1 MSKIFFSY
9 IIVHI
14 GMDTVVSKDNDFNDF
29 DDLSEH
35 KSLKGNLEMYD
46 YGEDFDCGD
55 EENGKM
61 IIH

>member
-1 MSKIFFSY
+1 
-9 IIVHI
+9 
-14 GMDTVVSKDNDFNDF
+14 MDTVVSKYNDYNDF

-35 KSLKGNLEMYD
+35 KALNGDPEMYN

-61 IIH
+61 IIQ

>member
-1 MSKIFFSY
+1 
-9 IIVHI
+9 
-14 GMDTVVSKDNDFNDF
+14 MDTVVSKDNDFNDF

-55 EENGKM
+55 EENGKKYKRNEPHFM
-61 IIH
+61 LSSE

>member
-1 MSKIFFSY
+1 MN
-9 IIVHI
+9 
-14 GMDTVVSKDNDFNDF
+14 TVVSKDNDYNDF

-35 KSLKGNLEMYD
+35 KALKGDLEMYN

-61 IIH
+61 IIQ